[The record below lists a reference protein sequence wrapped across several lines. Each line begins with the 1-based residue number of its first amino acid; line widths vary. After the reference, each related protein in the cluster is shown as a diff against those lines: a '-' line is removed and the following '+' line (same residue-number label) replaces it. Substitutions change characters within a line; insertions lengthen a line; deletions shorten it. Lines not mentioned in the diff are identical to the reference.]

1 MCGRGRGARGL
12 VWERRVV
19 DEREWLKE
27 GCLRCV
33 GRVLQMCCGS
43 PALIKAV
50 RGARAATLL

>member
-1 MCGRGRGARGL
+1 M
-12 VWERRVV
+12 V

-33 GRVLQMCCGS
+33 DRVLQMCCGS